1 MKLLQVLFIHPTLL
15 LHCLNTKQEKKTQG
29 ITIRVGGIFT
39 KGITRVI
46 TTHPE
51 GNMTVCSKSLQSIQW
66 LLRHFSEKH
75 ECHSPDDAIGTVRGS
90 QMSEQF
96 ILWGQLM
103 FLQNVMAIHPIVVKI
118 FQDEPK

>member
-1 MKLLQVLFIHPTLL
+1 M
-15 LHCLNTKQEKKTQG
+15 
-29 ITIRVGGIFT
+29 GGIFT

-46 TTHPE
+46 ATHPE

-66 LLRHFSEKH
+66 LLRHFSQKH
-75 ECHSPDDAIGTVRGS
+75 ECHIHDDAVGTVKGY

-103 FLQNVMAIHPIVVKI
+103 SLQNVMAIHPVVVRI
-118 FQDEPK
+118 FQDGPKWWTDQLS